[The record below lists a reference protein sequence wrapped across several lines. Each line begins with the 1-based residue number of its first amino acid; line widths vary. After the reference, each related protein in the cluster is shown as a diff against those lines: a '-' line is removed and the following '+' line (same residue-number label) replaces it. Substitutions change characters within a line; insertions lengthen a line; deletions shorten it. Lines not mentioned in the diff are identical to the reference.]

1 MEEKVVQEVVKAAK
15 DGKLACGVA
24 LEIAKNLG
32 CDTALV
38 GKAAN
43 DNKIK
48 IVSCSLGCF

>member
-1 MEEKVVQEVVKAAK
+1 MEEKVVEEVKKASK
-15 DGKLACGVA
+15 EGKLACGTA

-32 CDTALV
+32 CSPALV
-38 GKAAN
+38 GKAAD